1 MSYGK
6 TLKSV
11 LAAGT
16 IAGAAMAFTAAGASA
31 ATVTFSDWK
40 STNDEQLHP
49 VLTITEILG
58 GFEISSELLS
68 PDLGTLVT
76 LFFDFGT
83 GLTNDAL
90 SSLSMVSIAPN
101 TPVGNLFSFVFTNG
115 IGSTPQGA
123 ACGNDGAINGEG
135 LGNLP
140 TFEGVACYKSTGP
153 NWPSREVN
161 PVTLQIKDPDSIL
174 TLASF
179 EGIGLRYKES
189 NNGGPGNSDKLFSA
203 TPDVPAP
210 IPLPAAGLLLVGALG
225 GLGIAARRRKDA

>member
-1 MSYGK
+1 MSYGR

-16 IAGAAMAFTAAGASA
+16 IAGAAVAFTAADASA
-31 ATVTFSDWK
+31 ATVTFGSWT
-40 STNDEQLHP
+40 STNKVQLHP
-49 VLTITEILG
+49 VLTITEIAG

-68 PDLGTLVT
+68 PELGTLVA

-83 GLTNDAL
+83 EMTNAAL
-90 SSLSMVSIAPN
+90 SSLSMVSIDPD
-101 TPVGNLFSFVFTNG
+101 TPVGNLFSYVFENG
-115 IGSTPQGA
+115 IGATPKGA
-123 ACGNDGAINGEG
+123 ACGNDGDLNG
-135 LGNLP
+135 LSLP
-140 TFEGVACYKSTGP
+140 KFEGVACYKSTGP
-153 NWPSREVN
+153 DWPSRDVN
-161 PVTLQIKDPDSIL
+161 PVVLQLFDPASVL

-189 NNGGPGNSDKLFSA
+189 NNGGPGKSDKLFSA

-210 IPLPAAGLLLVGALG
+210 VPLPAAGLLMLGALG